1 MTCRMMQRAAVLV
14 SILGAAAPALGD
26 VIEVG
31 VVGTTFIPA
40 DVKINVG
47 DTVHWAWKGEPMPHN
62 VESGVGGA
70 HDGNFRS
77 GDPVTSED
85 YSVVFD
91 QAFLDANPMPDN
103 SYPYYCIVHV
113 FEDMIGSVT
122 VNKEAIIPTV
132 SEWGLIVMALLLLTA
147 GTIMVARRRRPAVT

>member
-1 MTCRMMQRAAVLV
+1 MTCRMMQRVAIVV
-14 SILGAAAPALGD
+14 SVLGAAAPALAD
-26 VIEVG
+26 TIEVG
-31 VVGTTFIPA
+31 VMGLTFVPP

-77 GDPVTSED
+77 GDPVISED

-91 QAFLDANPMPDN
+91 QAFLDANPMPDDL
-103 SYPYYCIVHV
+103 YPYYCINH
-113 FEDMIGSVT
+113 FGQGMIGSIT
-122 VNKEAIIPTV
+122 VNAAPIPTV
-132 SEWGLIVMALLLLTA
+132 SEWGLIIMTLLLLTA
-147 GTIMVARRRRPAVT
+147 GTIVIARRRRPAAA